1 MSELL
6 PSDQLASY
14 RLFFFFALCQP
25 VRKQKVAS
33 FKGLATIG
41 YKISK
46 HLWFYGLKVTIYRH
60 HVVTT

>member
-6 PSDQLASY
+6 PSVQLASY
-14 RLFFFFALCQP
+14 RLVFFSLCQP

-33 FKGLATIG
+33 FKGLVTIG
-41 YKISK
+41 YKLSK